1 MIRLTF
7 KIQLLFAE
15 NAYSMKPISLAASRR
30 SLTYTAALTL
40 QEFLA
45 LEATYGA
52 LLHRR
57 LTEVRLTSE
66 QQIRLSRYPDTLHF
80 LVLLSIDDPD
90 TVAVLPLLALIVAA
104 SPRIGLHIL
113 TDEDDLTLL
122 DALADDL
129 DLAGDLD
136 DIDLPILFILDEEWN
151 IQETW
156 GPRPEEADARL
167 EEWLEAHPEYESLA
181 DDESDEGQDAYAQ
194 LLDELT
200 YTMRI
205 WYNSGL
211 NAACVDEILA
221 LLDAI
226 GSDEDSSE
234 ENDSEDDDSED
245 SNDPDT
251 GEDESKQA

>member
-1 MIRLTF
+1 
-7 KIQLLFAE
+7 
-15 NAYSMKPISLAASRR
+15 MKPISLAASRR

-45 LEATYGA
+45 LDATYGE
-52 LLHRR
+52 LLQRR
-57 LTEVRLTSE
+57 LKEVRLTSE
-66 QQIRLSRYPDTLHF
+66 QQLRLNRYPDTLHF

-90 TVAVLPLLALIVAA
+90 TVAVLPLLALIAAA

-122 DALADDL
+122 DGLVDDL
-129 DLAGDLD
+129 DLSSDLD
-136 DIDLPILFILDEEWN
+136 DIDLPMLFILDEEWN
-151 IQETW
+151 VQETW
-156 GPRPEEADARL
+156 GPRPEGADARL
-167 EEWLEAHPEYESLA
+167 EEWLETHPEYESLA

-200 YTMRI
+200 YTMRV

-211 NAACVDEILA
+211 NAACVDEILT

-226 GSDEDSSE
+226 GSDEDGSE
-234 ENDSEDDDSED
+234 EEDNED
-245 SNDPDT
+245 SNGSDT

>member
-1 MIRLTF
+1 MIRLTS

-40 QEFLA
+40 QEFLG
-45 LEATYGA
+45 LDATYGE
-52 LLHRR
+52 LLQRR
-57 LTEVRLTSE
+57 LKEVRLTSE
-66 QQIRLSRYPDTLHF
+66 QQLRLNRYPDTLHF

-90 TVAVLPLLALIVAA
+90 TVAVLPLLALIAAA

-122 DALADDL
+122 DGLVDDL
-129 DLAGDLD
+129 DLSSDLD
-136 DIDLPILFILDEEWN
+136 DIDLPMLFILDEEWN
-151 IQETW
+151 VQETW
-156 GPRPEEADARL
+156 GPRPEGAEARL
-167 EEWLEAHPEYESLA
+167 EEWLETHPEYESLA

-200 YTMRI
+200 YTMRV

-211 NAACVDEILA
+211 NAACVDEILT

-226 GSDEDSSE
+226 GSDEDGNE
-234 ENDSEDDDSED
+234 EEDNED
-245 SNDPDT
+245 SNGSDT